1 MERPDVSMMYVV
13 HNAFR
18 REVARMQ
25 AAAAQ
30 ADNPDLHQA
39 LRDSWRTFNQ
49 YLTIH
54 HTAEDEML
62 WPPMRAKLGTHGQDL
77 GVLDEMLDEHSR
89 LEPVLREIDNALHQM
104 SPANLTSRFGELTD
118 VLVSHFEHEETA
130 ALPLVQQTLS
140 AREWDEFSDDQ
151 RNRIGLRGA
160 EWFFPWL
167 LDDAPPDM
175 RDFVLALVPPPVR
188 LAYKVAWEPRYRRR
202 SPWRAK

>member
-1 MERPDVSMMYVV
+1 M
-13 HNAFR
+13 
-18 REVARMQ
+18 
-25 AAAAQ
+25 
-30 ADNPDLHQA
+30 
-39 LRDSWRTFNQ
+39 
-49 YLTIH
+49 
-54 HTAEDEML
+54 
-62 WPPMRAKLGTHGQDL
+62 
-77 GVLDEMLDEHSR
+77 LDEMLDEHSR